1 MSLGH
6 PKLAA
11 PAGSRSRSSS
21 APELGVHCLLLLCT
35 AVGRA
40 HVELTNTIHTNG
52 RYRLTPLV
60 AIKVLSPSSRRAAIG
75 FHSRTSLRAPTDRQL
90 SGLTPKGPR
99 VQRRRA
105 AGEERFSERERL
117 ERCYTDTPTRKLSYL
132 GHRSQEILALPRS
145 SPAQG
150 KRTRLSAPNAAQLR
164 NGPSRP
170 ERSRAGPPPAA
181 GQARRWEAGR
191 ERGRLRGQAA
201 AQHAALAPRFP
212 LRGPESG
219 TRGAHRPPLTSV
231 TFGAGGRPRAAA
243 GLPRLGCHRPPG
255 AESRGANPRATPAA
269 AGWTSRPAP
278 ARRRRLAASRFAAG
292 LAAVARPGAA
302 GGGRYGRG
310 TAGHG
315 APPAAAASAPSSCG
329 RRRPRSRRSHAE
341 HRGEAAAS
349 LSASEP
355 AAALPLRIPRPP
367 RTGGGAPGRAS
378 AVRSPA
384 RAAAARAPLSAASP
398 SPARGRAQGKGRA
411 RPRPPA
417 RPRP

>member
-1 MSLGH
+1 M
-6 PKLAA
+6 
-11 PAGSRSRSSS
+11 
-21 APELGVHCLLLLCT
+21 
-35 AVGRA
+35 
-40 HVELTNTIHTNG
+40 
-52 RYRLTPLV
+52 
-60 AIKVLSPSSRRAAIG
+60 
-75 FHSRTSLRAPTDRQL
+75 
-90 SGLTPKGPR
+90 
-99 VQRRRA
+99 
-105 AGEERFSERERL
+105 
-117 ERCYTDTPTRKLSYL
+117 
-132 GHRSQEILALPRS
+132 PRS

-150 KRTRLSAPNAAQLR
+150 KRTRMSAPNAAQLR

-191 ERGRLRGQAA
+191 EGGREAERAGCSPA
-201 AQHAALAPRFP
+201 
-212 LRGPESG
+212 
-219 TRGAHRPPLTSV
+219 RGARPALPSARARKRNPRRPPPALTSV

-243 GLPRLGCHRPPG
+243 VLPRPGCHRPPRV
-255 AESRGANPRATPAA
+255 ESRGANPRATPAA
-269 AGWTSRPAP
+269 AGGTSRPAP

-315 APPAAAASAPSSCG
+315 APPTAAASAPSSCG

-355 AAALPLRIPRPP
+355 AAALPLRIPCPP

-378 AVRSPA
+378 AARSPA
-384 RAAAARAPLSAASP
+384 RAAAARAPLSAVSP